1 MGMNFY
7 LITRNKEI
15 AEKFAPYS
23 FELTDTPYW
32 GYKIHIAKTS
42 AGWLPL
48 FQYHSNGISS
58 VKDIKDA
65 YNTDKVEIYDESEQK
80 YLWAEFEERVLKFN
94 GGVAGIAKPVRYDKS
109 SKYSDMDMPD
119 YLPVSHFDYA
129 RGKYSK
135 DYFKDDKGYEF
146 SISIFE

>member
-7 LITRNKEI
+7 FITKNKEI

-32 GYKIHIAKTS
+32 GYKIHLAKTS

-48 FQYHSNGISS
+48 FQYHQNGISS
-58 VKDIKDA
+58 VKDIMDA
-65 YNTDKVEIYDESEQK
+65 YNTDEFEIYDESEQK
-80 YLWAEFEERVLKFN
+80 YLWNEFEKRVLNFN
-94 GGVAGIAKPVRYDKS
+94 GGVSGAVPAVKYDKS
-109 SKYSDMDMPD
+109 SRYADMDMPD
-119 YLPVSHFDYA
+119 YLPASHFDYA

-146 SISIFE
+146 SINNFR